1 MAKNKGTIRGLDAIF
16 LDNSFSEDE
25 EVTAERQT
33 VAISMIDTKIDQPR
47 KSFNAESLA
56 GLADSIS
63 ANGLLQPILVRKVG
77 ERFEIIAGERRFRAS
92 KLAGLNEIP
101 VIVIEADDLTAAKYA
116 LIENL
121 QREDLNAIEQ
131 AMAMKRIMESED
143 LTQNELAE
151 RLGYKQSTVANKLRL
166 LKLPDYIK
174 KAISTGTITERHA
187 RALLNVPEEKLEEVY
202 LTIVNRKYNV
212 SKTEEYIKELTEAH
226 KRKGVSSNLR
236 IGVNTIREAY
246 ELCKRSGIDSD
257 MQVTEYEDNVKI
269 VIRMK
274 K

>member
-1 MAKNKGTIRGLDAIF
+1 MKKEIVRIKLDKIIPNKN
-16 LDNSFSEDE
+16 
-25 EVTAERQT
+25 
-33 VAISMIDTKIDQPR
+33 QPR
-47 KSFNAESLA
+47 LDFYDESIKGLAES
-56 GLADSIS
+56 IKR
-63 ANGLLQPILVRKVG
+63 NGLLQPVTVRKNG
-77 ERFEIIAGERRFRAS
+77 DKFELIAGERRYRAS
-92 KLAGLNEIP
+92 LLNGAKD
-101 VIVIEADDLTAAKYA
+101 IEAIIMESSDEQSAKLA

-131 AMAMKRIMESED
+131 AMAMRRIMESED

-226 KRKGVSSNLR
+226 KRKGVSNNLR

>member
-1 MAKNKGTIRGLDAIF
+1 MKKEIVRIKLDKIIPNKN
-16 LDNSFSEDE
+16 
-25 EVTAERQT
+25 
-33 VAISMIDTKIDQPR
+33 QPR
-47 KSFNAESLA
+47 LDFYDESIKGLAES
-56 GLADSIS
+56 IKR
-63 ANGLLQPILVRKVG
+63 NGLLQPVTVRKNG
-77 ERFEIIAGERRFRAS
+77 DKFELIAGERRYRAS
-92 KLAGLNEIP
+92 LLNGAKD
-101 VIVIEADDLTAAKYA
+101 IEAIIMESSDEQSAKLA

-131 AMAMKRIMESED
+131 AMAMRRIMESED

-212 SKTEEYIKELTEAH
+212 SKTEEYIKELTEVH
-226 KRKGVSSNLR
+226 KRKGVSNNLR